1 MPCPV
6 HSPFSEAIVF
16 VTLGN
21 GSWQESLCSKQ
32 TLKMEILG
40 CLPGTSTSN
49 CLLGFWD
56 FKVFFFF
63 FLYFLGIELGQQDL
77 ASGGSLF
84 WGLMFRS
91 NSFL

>member
-1 MPCPV
+1 
-6 HSPFSEAIVF
+6 
-16 VTLGN
+16 
-21 GSWQESLCSKQ
+21 
-32 TLKMEILG
+32 MEILG

-91 NSFL
+91 NSFLIILTLLLFSPWNVNYTESFIFQMEERKKAFH